1 MCIKVDHIIS
11 LTPSCG
17 IILCGKEFG
26 FFYEIGIFR
35 KIMSFII
42 LQRRWHITH
51 CFISYIIIKL
61 KIYTQRKLWITLG
74 FKFFA

>member
-42 LQRRWHITH
+42 LQRR
-51 CFISYIIIKL
+51 CVLLVISL
-61 KIYTQRKLWITLG
+61 
-74 FKFFA
+74 

>member
-26 FFYEIGIFR
+26 FFYEIGVFR

-42 LQRRWHITH
+42 LQRR
-51 CFISYIIIKL
+51 CISYIIIKL

>member
-42 LQRRWHITH
+42 LQRRLHMH
-51 CFISYIIIKL
+51 ISYIIIKL